1 MNIYVLTVFV
11 ALVSVAASCSK
22 SYNPDD
28 DEDNSEQ
35 KSTLGQW
42 SEWSKCSATCGQG
55 KQQCQRRWKI
65 EGEFK
70 YEETRACPSRP
81 SCKATLGEWSK
92 WSKCSATC
100 DQGKQERCKIE
111 GSLMHKMTRDCP
123 NLPWCLDELTYN
135 EETFIEQVADFCLIL
150 IF

>member
-1 MNIYVLTVFV
+1 M

-22 SYNPDD
+22 SYNQED
-28 DEDNSEQ
+28 DENHIEQ

-70 YEETRACPSRP
+70 YEETRACPS
-81 SCKATLGEWSK
+81 CKATLGE
-92 WSKCSATC
+92 CLNGLNGPNVQQLATKENKK
-100 DQGKQERCKIE
+100 DARLK
-111 GSLMHKMTRDCP
+111 
-123 NLPWCLDELTYN
+123 
-135 EETFIEQVADFCLIL
+135 AD
-150 IF
+150 